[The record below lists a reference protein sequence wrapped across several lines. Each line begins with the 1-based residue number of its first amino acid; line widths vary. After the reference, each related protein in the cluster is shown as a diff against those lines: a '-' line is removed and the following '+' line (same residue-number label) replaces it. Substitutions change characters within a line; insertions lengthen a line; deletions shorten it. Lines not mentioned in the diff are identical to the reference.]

1 MRGKYTP
8 ADGVQSRGV
17 STTTRSGDRGAGESD
32 WGVGRGGGGGGGVE
46 GGKRNMTRGGGS
58 TGELM

>member
-32 WGVGRGGGGGGGVE
+32 WGVGRGGGGGGARVVSEKLRE
-46 GGKRNMTRGGGS
+46 GAGLLVS
-58 TGELM
+58 